1 MPQGIVT
8 AFDASRGLG
17 VVTSGEIDYPFHA
30 TAIADG
36 SRSIALGATV
46 QFTPIHRSGGR
57 LEAGAI
63 WPC

>member
-1 MPQGIVT
+1 MPQGTVT

-17 VVTSGEIDYPFHA
+17 VVTYGEVDYPFHA

-36 SRSIALGATV
+36 SRSIALGTTV
-46 QFTPIHRSGGR
+46 RFTSIHRSGGR
-57 LEAGAI
+57 CEAGAI